1 MNYRISHHAREE
13 MERRSISEPLLDK
26 VLNDPQQ
33 VVVERENLK
42 AYQSQIDFGGGRFFL
57 LRVIVDDTVEPAVV
71 VTAYR
76 TGKIA
81 KYWRVL

>member
-13 MERRSISEPLLDK
+13 MERRSISEALLDK

-76 TGKIA
+76 TNKIA